1 MSLLELHASLKHRLD
16 LDISVEKDI
25 RIQSMDDSI
34 TN

>member
-25 RIQSMDDSI
+25 RIRI
-34 TN
+34 HG